1 MKPNLSKIAIL
12 LSIIAIAIS
21 IAQPIDSYFRSVHER
36 EMEELASKLKPQFS
50 PSIGDLA
57 VYHRYTTI
65 YVANWGN
72 ATAHNVYVSLY
83 FLAGDDWNTEIRS
96 SQFVPEI
103 QPKDSAM
110 VTFPIGLTDLELAI
124 SESTGLN
131 ITNYEADVF
140 IRCNEIETV
149 ESHYTY
155 TQFSTE
161 TPW

>member
-36 EMEELASKLKPQFS
+36 EMEELAGKLKPQFS

-57 VYHRYTTI
+57 VYHRYTI
-65 YVANWGN
+65 VYLVNYGN
-72 ATAHNVYVSLY
+72 ATAHNIFVSLY

-103 QPKDSAM
+103 QPEDSAM
-110 VTFPIGLTDLELAI
+110 VMFPIGETDLELAI
-124 SESTGLN
+124 SESMGLN
-131 ITNYEADVF
+131 ITDYEADVF
-140 IRCNEIETV
+140 IKCNEMETV

-161 TPW
+161 APW